1 MMRMKTLCFVIA
13 SLLFSSAAAQV
24 PAFPGAEGHGRYVTG
39 GRGGTVYHVTN
50 LNDSGTGSLR
60 DAVSK
65 SNRIIVFDVGGII
78 ALTKELTI
86 KDNITIAGQ
95 TAPAPGITLRYY
107 TVRPGANNII
117 RFIRFRRGEEK
128 DVNDGAD
135 ATWQREKNGIV
146 FDHCSFSWSIDEI
159 ASFYDNR
166 NFTMQWCTL
175 GEALANPG
183 HSKGEHSFGGI
194 WGGKGASFHHN
205 FLCHMQNRA
214 PRFCGARY
222 DWDGY
227 DKTKYSS
234 SIQAEIV
241 DFRNCVMYNWGN
253 GNGCYGGTGGGN
265 INIVNN
271 YYKAGPAT
279 TNKTRVT
286 QVSVATSDN
295 ASGSP
300 FMGYCARYYINGNYV
315 TAAGTKAENYDW
327 SGVIYDNG
335 TYTINGER
343 YCPDDK
349 HLYGDNVEYSK
360 NSSGV
365 DCVKIKLDA
374 PVETGEVTT
383 HNAQKAY
390 EKVLAYGGASLYRD
404 AVDARYMDEAENGTT
419 HYIGS
424 ATKTGDGKTITHRK
438 GIIDFVKDQGTYT
451 LASTS
456 RPAGWDSDRD
466 GIPDEWEIANGLN
479 PNDASDGQKKT
490 IDTEKGWY
498 TNLEVYMNSLVEQI
512 MKDGN
517 SEADSSVDEYYPQYV
532 STTVRAMRAET
543 GKSRDRYDLAG
554 RKVNGNSK
562 GIIINNGVK
571 VIGK

>member
-1 MMRMKTLCFVIA
+1 MKKLLTTLTLAVV
-13 SLLFSSAAAQV
+13 SLTTMAQV

-146 FDHCSFSWSIDEI
+146 LDHCSFSWSIDEI

-205 FLCHMQNRA
+205 FLCHMQNRV

-222 DWDGY
+222 NWEGY
-227 DKTKYSS
+227 DKTKYNS

-241 DFRNCVMYNWGN
+241 DFRNCVMYNWGS

-327 SGVIYDNG
+327 SGVSYDNG
-335 TYTINGER
+335 TNTINGER
-343 YCPDDK
+343 YCPDAK
-349 HLYGDNVEYSK
+349 HLYGDNVEYVK

-383 HNAQKAY
+383 HDAQKAY

-451 LASTS
+451 LESTS
-456 RPAGWDSDRD
+456 RPADFDTDKD
-466 GIPDEWEIANGLN
+466 GIPDVWETANGLN
-479 PNDASDGQKKT
+479 PNDASDAAKKT
-490 IDTEKGWY
+490 IDSQKGWY
-498 TNLEVYMNSLVEQI
+498 TNLEVYLNSLVEAI
-512 MKDGN
+512 MKAEN
-517 SEADSSVDEYYPQYV
+517 SDALSGVDEYYPAYV
-532 STTVRAMRAET
+532 STGITSATVTNFPR
-543 GKSRDRYDLAG
+543 SQQYNLAG
-554 RKVNGNSK
+554 QKVGSNCRGLIIENGQK
-562 GIIINNGVK
+562 RIRR
-571 VIGK
+571 